1 MGINMKGAMKTI
13 LLILIPT
20 IILSQSF
27 NDGSTY
33 RLSGGSYYIN
43 GNIKARKYG
52 NQINVLSSNTFLQ
65 INGNVIYFPDRNIE
79 YRIFNGNLT
88 DRYGNRVAYIQGN
101 RLYDNLGFVCNVNLD
116 NIDMFILYLL
126 HKNKL

>member
-1 MGINMKGAMKTI
+1 MKTI

-43 GNIKARKYG
+43 GNIKARKYS
-52 NQINVLSSNTFLQ
+52 NQINVLSNNTFLQ
-65 INGNVIYFPDRNIE
+65 INGNAIYSTDRNIE
-79 YRIFNGNLT
+79 YRIFNENLT
-88 DRYGNRVAYIQGN
+88 NRYGNRVAYIQGN

-116 NIDMFILYLL
+116 NMDMFILYLL

>member
-1 MGINMKGAMKTI
+1 MKGAMKTI

-52 NQINVLSSNTFLQ
+52 NQINVLSNNTFLQ
-65 INGNVIYFPDRNIE
+65 INGNVIYSPDRNIE
-79 YRIFNGNLT
+79 YRIFNGNLA
-88 DRYGNRVAYIQGN
+88 DRYGSRVAYIQGN

-116 NIDMFILYLL
+116 NVDIFILYLL